1 MWDPQYGEWHGWVG
15 THWNPSGSMAEDA
28 HRQARRMRDT
38 ARKIAW
44 ANVLKGV
51 DNSANWMIED
61 PDEETKR
68 KLAALK
74 PPVTVERS
82 ASARRVAGMLDE
94 VVKRLSTK
102 AGQADIIGQAATH
115 DGIMI
120 RLDDQPGARNVLNFT
135 DCTVSIERDEE
146 WKHHPGDLITHCL
159 PVAYAPAAQCPD
171 FLNLVW
177 RMTGKDGDSSQA
189 HREMY
194 FYVLSVL
201 AYTVIYGN
209 PEQLVFFLTGKTK
222 TGKTTV
228 IEIIG
233 TLLGSL
239 AHKARPLLIT
249 EPPRGE
255 LHDSI
260 RWSVRGKRL
269 VYVDETRRRM
279 GVDVSA
285 VKDLSG
291 GTRFTVRKLRA
302 AGEHRRGHVHHR
314 RSHQRDAVDDRR
326 GRGRRR
332 ADRQDR
338 VRRRDDPAGRARP
351 RPSREDCQPGR
362 PGNPGAARAL
372 RPRVLP
378 VRAGDAG
385 RGAAGQRA
393 VRRGREHGHH
403 LAGRVLHA
411 TGRGG
416 RPGDPGGPRG
426 AVEGVRALGG
436 PGPHLD
442 RHDFYEEVRGWPGV
456 TEVRAPGAGTSGA
469 SGCWDR
475 RIMMQR
481 SGAPLHQARGCR
493 AAGQTRS
500 RASLVQLVQLNPYFP
515 QHAL

>member
-1 MWDPQYGEWHGWVG
+1 
-15 THWNPSGSMAEDA
+15 
-28 HRQARRMRDT
+28 
-38 ARKIAW
+38 
-44 ANVLKGV
+44 
-51 DNSANWMIED
+51 MIED

-74 PPVTVERS
+74 PPVTVEQYKR
-82 ASARRVAGMLDE
+82 RRVAGMLDE

-102 AGQADIIGQAATH
+102 AGQADIIGRAATH

-279 GVDVSA
+279 RVDVSA

-302 AGEHRRGHVHHR
+302 AGEQQAPVTFTIVVSTNEMPSMIGGDEAAAGRIVKIECGGETIPPAERVRGLAEKIASREGPGILALLVHFAR
-314 RSHQRDAVDDRR
+314 EYYRCGLVMPDAVRLASAQYAEGENTAITWRDECCTLQAAAGGPAIREDR
-326 GRGRRR
+326 GVLWK
-332 ADRQDR
+332 AYEHW
-338 VRRRDDPAGRARP
+338 AGR
-351 RPSREDCQPGR
+351 E
-362 PGNPGAARAL
+362 
-372 RPRVLP
+372 
-378 VRAGDAG
+378 
-385 RGAAGQRA
+385 
-393 VRRGREHGHH
+393 
-403 LAGRVLHA
+403 
-411 TGRGG
+411 
-416 RPGDPGGPRG
+416 
-426 AVEGVRALGG
+426 
-436 PGPHLD
+436 PHLD

-456 TEVRAPGAGTSGA
+456 TEVPSAG
-469 SGCWDR
+469 R
-475 RIMMQR
+475 RYF
-481 SGAPLHQARGCR
+481 RGIR
-493 AAGQTRS
+493 LLGIAE
-500 RASLVQLVQLNPYFP
+500 
-515 QHAL
+515 